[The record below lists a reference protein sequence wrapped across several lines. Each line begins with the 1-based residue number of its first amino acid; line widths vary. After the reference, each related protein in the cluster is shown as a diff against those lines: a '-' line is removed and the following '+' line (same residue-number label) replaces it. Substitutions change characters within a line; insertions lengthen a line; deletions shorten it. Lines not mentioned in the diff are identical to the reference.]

1 MKTVMVIAGGNW
13 QVPIIKKLKEE
24 GHTVVVSNLYPDS
37 IGFEYADYA
46 EVADVRDKNRNLEI
60 ALKYDVDVIVTDQ
73 SDIAVPTVAYV
84 SERMGRPTIGLK
96 MAELF
101 TNKYMMR
108 RFCEKNGFAYP
119 AYKRV
124 TSVESALEVYTAWNK
139 TAIIKPL
146 DSQSSRG
153 VFVINTAL
161 DIINNFEETQS
172 FSADKE
178 SVLIEQYINGTEFTV
193 DGIVCNGRHYTLA
206 ISEKEHFDYN
216 ESIASSLFFS
226 YANERY
232 DYDKLRFVNN
242 KLIEKTELPFGLT
255 HAEYKYSNG
264 EFYLIEVAARGG
276 GTRISSDIVPAVSG
290 IDNYKIWIDEILGKN
305 NISVDRAII
314 EANKEKCAIL
324 KFLDIKENGKKI
336 TEIRGIDEIK
346 KLSGVIDFQVEFQVG
361 DVIHNAKDDRSR
373 VGFYI
378 AEAENKAALE
388 ILVKQIERLF
398 VIEYEV

>member
-13 QVPIIKKLKEE
+13 QVPLIKKLKEE
-24 GHTVVVSNLYPDS
+24 GYIVVVSNLYPDS
-37 IGFEYADYA
+37 IGFKYADYA
-46 EVADVRDKNRNLEI
+46 EVADVRDKKRNLEI
-60 ALKYDVDVIVTDQ
+60 ALKYNADVIVTDQ

-84 SERMGRPTIGLK
+84 SEKMALPTIGLE

-108 RFCEKNGFAYP
+108 SFCEQNGFAYP
-119 AYKRV
+119 DYKRV
-124 TSVESALEVYTAWNK
+124 TSIEDALEVYKTWDK

-153 VFVINTAL
+153 VFIINTSQ
-161 DIINNFEETQS
+161 DIIDNFEETQS
-172 FSADKE
+172 FSGDKE
-178 SVLIEQYINGTEFTV
+178 SVLIEQYIYGTEFTA
-193 DGIVCNGRHYTLA
+193 DGIVCNGKHYTLA
-206 ISEKEHFDYN
+206 ISEKEHYDYN

-226 YANERY
+226 YKNERY
-232 DYDKLRFVNN
+232 DYNKLRFIND
-242 KLIEKTELPFGLT
+242 KLIEKAGLPFGLT

-290 IDNYKIWIDEILGKN
+290 IDNYKIWIDEILGKG
-305 NISVDRAII
+305 NISVNKTVI
-314 EANKEKCAIL
+314 EANSEKCAIL
-324 KFLDIKENGKKI
+324 KFLDIKETGKRI
-336 TEIRGIDEIK
+336 AAINGIDEIK
-346 KLSGVIDFQVEFQVG
+346 KMTGVIDFQVEFKVG

-378 AEAENKAALE
+378 AEAESKEALTVL
-388 ILVKQIERLF
+388 IKQIERLF

>member
-161 DIINNFEETQS
+161 DIINN
-172 FSADKE
+172 
-178 SVLIEQYINGTEFTV
+178 L
-193 DGIVCNGRHYTLA
+193 
-206 ISEKEHFDYN
+206 
-216 ESIASSLFFS
+216 
-226 YANERY
+226 
-232 DYDKLRFVNN
+232 
-242 KLIEKTELPFGLT
+242 
-255 HAEYKYSNG
+255 
-264 EFYLIEVAARGG
+264 
-276 GTRISSDIVPAVSG
+276 
-290 IDNYKIWIDEILGKN
+290 
-305 NISVDRAII
+305 
-314 EANKEKCAIL
+314 
-324 KFLDIKENGKKI
+324 
-336 TEIRGIDEIK
+336 
-346 KLSGVIDFQVEFQVG
+346 
-361 DVIHNAKDDRSR
+361 
-373 VGFYI
+373 
-378 AEAENKAALE
+378 
-388 ILVKQIERLF
+388 
-398 VIEYEV
+398 

>member
-13 QVPIIKKLKEE
+13 QVPLIKKLKEE
-24 GHTVVVSNLYPDS
+24 GYIVVVSNLYPDS
-37 IGFEYADYA
+37 IGFKYADYA
-46 EVADVRDKNRNLEI
+46 EVADVRDKKRNLEI
-60 ALKYDVDVIVTDQ
+60 ALKYNADVIVTDQ

-84 SERMGRPTIGLK
+84 SEKMALPTIGLE

-108 RFCEKNGFAYP
+108 SFCEQNGFAYP
-119 AYKRV
+119 DYKRV
-124 TSVESALEVYTAWNK
+124 TSIEDALEVYKTWDK

-153 VFVINTAL
+153 VFIINTSQ
-161 DIINNFEETQS
+161 DIIDNFEETQS
-172 FSADKE
+172 FSGDKE
-178 SVLIEQYINGTEFTV
+178 SVLIEQYIYGTEFTA
-193 DGIVCNGRHYTLA
+193 DGIVCNGKHYTLA
-206 ISEKEHFDYN
+206 ISEKEHYDYN

-226 YANERY
+226 YKNERY
-232 DYDKLRFVNN
+232 DYNKLRFIND
-242 KLIEKTELPFGLT
+242 KLIEKAGLPFGLT

-290 IDNYKIWIDEILGKN
+290 IDNYKIWIDEILGKG
-305 NISVDRAII
+305 NISVNKTVI
-314 EANKEKCAIL
+314 EANSEKCAIL
-324 KFLDIKENGKKI
+324 KFLDIKETGKKI
-336 TEIRGIDEIK
+336 AAINGIDEIK
-346 KLSGVIDFQVEFQVG
+346 KMTGVIDFQVEFKVG

-378 AEAENKAALE
+378 AEAESKEALTVL
-388 ILVKQIERLF
+388 IKQIERLF